1 MVEGMRVVGYVR
13 VSSSEQADSGL
24 GLEAQRSAIEQ
35 ECERKGWELVS
46 VFEDAAA
53 SGKSLNGRPAL
64 QEALGAVESDAA
76 GGLVVSKLD
85 RLSRSLLDFASLMER
100 SKRNGWHLVALDL
113 ALDTSTPSGEL
124 MANVLMT
131 FSQFERR
138 LIGQRTKDALAV
150 KKSQGIQL
158 GRPRVMAA
166 KTRRR
171 ILRER
176 SRGDSFQKIAA
187 GLNDDGVATAHSPD
201 TGEPMVE
208 FVHGK
213 RWYPST
219 VRHVTLAG

>member
-1 MVEGMRVVGYVR
+1 MVEGMKVVGYCR

-24 GLEAQRSAIEQ
+24 GLAAQRSAIEQ
-35 ECERKGWELVS
+35 ECDRKGWQLVS
-46 VFEDAAA
+46 VFTDAAA

-64 QEALGAVESDAA
+64 QEALGAVESGAA

-150 KKSQGIQL
+150 KKAQGIQL
-158 GRPRVMAA
+158 GRPRVMAP
-166 KTRRR
+166 KVRRR

-176 SRGDSFQKIAA
+176 SRGDSFAKIAA
-187 GLNDDGVATAHSPD
+187 GLNDAKVPTAHNGSA
-201 TGEPMVE
+201 
-208 FVHGK
+208 
-213 RWYPST
+213 WYPST
-219 VRHVTLAG
+219 VRQVVTAPA